1 MKAYSFIDT
10 QASLVG
16 PGVSLSLGY
25 GAGIAEEGI
34 TIEPA
39 GDVNTMVVGADG
51 QGFHSLHAD
60 KSGHITVRVLKT
72 SPINGQLAV
81 ALGFQRTSA
90 ANWGQNTI
98 TVQNTVTNDNIS
110 AQQVAFAKAPVVE
123 YAKDTRMNEW
133 RFDAISIDFG
143 LGK

>member
-1 MKAYSFIDT
+1 MKTYSFINT

-16 PGVSLSLGY
+16 PGAALNLGY
-25 GAGIAEEGI
+25 GAGIADEGI
-34 TIEPA
+34 SVETA
-39 GDVNTMVVGADG
+39 GDLNEMTVGADG

-72 SPINGQLAV
+72 SPVNGLLAAAV
-81 ALGFQRTSA
+81 AFQRTSA

-98 TVQNTVTNDNIS
+98 TIVNNTMGDTIT
-110 AQQVAFAKAPVVE
+110 AQQVAFAKLPMVE
-123 YAKDTRMNEW
+123 YTKDPKFNEW
-133 RFDAISIDFG
+133 RFDAIDVDFG